1 AQVKIRG
8 FRIEPGEI
16 ESVLAA
22 HPEVETALVIVRED
36 EPGERRLV
44 AYVVTA
50 PGCVPEPAGLRSWL
64 AERLPSY
71 MVPAAFVT
79 LDRLPLGPTGKV
91 DRRALPAPAGEWSE
105 AVTVGE
111 RSPVEELLAG
121 IWAGL
126 LKVAGV
132 ASQDSFFELGGHS
145 LLATRV
151 VSRVREVFGV
161 ELPLRALFEAP
172 TLAGLAARVEEAR
185 RQGLGLQAPPILP
198 IPPDLRGGEL
208 QASFAQERLWF
219 LDRFGADR
227 ASYNVPFA
235 IRLHG
240 RLDVSALAACL
251 TEIARRHETLRTT
264 FTVTGG
270 AEPRVLQ
277 VIAPPRELPVAIVD
291 LAALVGSGREAE
303 ALRLT
308 REEAR
313 RLFDLERG
321 PLVRASLVRLGEAEH
336 TLLLTLHHVIAD
348 GWSNGV
354 LLRELSALYPAFVEG
369 LPSSLPDLPV
379 QYADFAAWQRSWLR
393 GEVLESQL
401 GWWRERLAGAPAV
414 IELPADRP
422 RPPVQRARGGRQ
434 AYGLPLALSQGLQ
447 ALVRAEG
454 ATLFMALLAGFQ
466 GLLARTTGAED
477 LPVGTP
483 IANRNRA
490 EVENLIGFFVN
501 TLVLR
506 GDLAGDPSFRELL
519 GRSREAALGAY
530 AHQDVPF
537 EKLVEELRPERD
549 LSHAPLFQA
558 MVILQNAHREAL
570 ELPGL
575 TVELFGTD
583 SGAAKF
589 DLRLALV
596 ETSEGLTGSLV
607 YNRDLFDEATV
618 ARLGGYLETLLAAAV
633 ASPELPLSA
642 LPLLGEAERRQ
653 LLGWGDERPVAGGPS
668 CLHWLFAAQAAG
680 APERPAVTCACES
693 LSYRELDERSNR
705 LARFLIASGVRP
717 GDLVGLCLERSAG
730 MAVAIL
736 GVLKAGGAYLP
747 LDPAYPKEHLAFA
760 IADSRIGVIVT
771 EESVVADLPAHAARE
786 VRLDGDRE
794 AIDAQSAESLGVAV
808 TPDFPAYVIYTSG
821 STGRPKGVVVTH
833 ANASRLFS
841 ATEGWFGFGPDD
853 VWTLFHSYA
862 FDFSVWELWGALLHG
877 GRLVVVPF
885 WVSRSPQAFYELVR
899 DEGVTVLNQTPSA
912 FRQLI

>member
-313 RLFDLERG
+313 RLFDLQ
-321 PLVRASLVRLGEAEH
+321 
-336 TLLLTLHHVIAD
+336 HVIAD

-434 AYGLPLALSQGLQ
+434 AYGLPLALSQWLQ

-519 GRSREAALGAY
+519 ARS
-530 AHQDVPF
+530 
-537 EKLVEELRPERD
+537 
-549 LSHAPLFQA
+549 
-558 MVILQNAHREAL
+558 
-570 ELPGL
+570 
-575 TVELFGTD
+575 
-583 SGAAKF
+583 
-589 DLRLALV
+589 
-596 ETSEGLTGSLV
+596 
-607 YNRDLFDEATV
+607 
-618 ARLGGYLETLLAAAV
+618 
-633 ASPELPLSA
+633 
-642 LPLLGEAERRQ
+642 
-653 LLGWGDERPVAGGPS
+653 
-668 CLHWLFAAQAAG
+668 
-680 APERPAVTCACES
+680 
-693 LSYRELDERSNR
+693 
-705 LARFLIASGVRP
+705 
-717 GDLVGLCLERSAG
+717 
-730 MAVAIL
+730 
-736 GVLKAGGAYLP
+736 
-747 LDPAYPKEHLAFA
+747 
-760 IADSRIGVIVT
+760 
-771 EESVVADLPAHAARE
+771 
-786 VRLDGDRE
+786 
-794 AIDAQSAESLGVAV
+794 
-808 TPDFPAYVIYTSG
+808 
-821 STGRPKGVVVTH
+821 
-833 ANASRLFS
+833 
-841 ATEGWFGFGPDD
+841 
-853 VWTLFHSYA
+853 
-862 FDFSVWELWGALLHG
+862 
-877 GRLVVVPF
+877 
-885 WVSRSPQAFYELVR
+885 
-899 DEGVTVLNQTPSA
+899 
-912 FRQLI
+912 